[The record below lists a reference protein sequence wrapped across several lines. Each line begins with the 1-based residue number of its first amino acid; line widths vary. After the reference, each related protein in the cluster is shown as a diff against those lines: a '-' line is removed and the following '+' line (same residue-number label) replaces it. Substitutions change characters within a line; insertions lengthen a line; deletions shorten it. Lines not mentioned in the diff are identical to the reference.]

1 MASERSELTYRM
13 ILKKRQLREKA
24 KKEADTHGI
33 ENYYKIEGR
42 MRHKKGFLKSVGAY
56 GRKI

>member
-1 MASERSELTYRM
+1 MASARAELTYKL
-13 ILKKRQLREKA
+13 ILKKRATKEKA
-24 KKEADTHGI
+24 RKEADTHGI